1 MIVWMKIAHILSFA
15 FGFSF
20 NSGTKRDKATIYGK
34 KEPQNES
41 YHGNILQGLMA
52 FKAP

>member
-34 KEPQNES
+34 KS
-41 YHGNILQGLMA
+41 YRMNPIMEMS
-52 FKAP
+52 FKG